1 MAQEAAGEVMDN
13 QDAAVAVAEVSVVAG
28 EDIETAPAAYIPCC
42 IGDTVTDLARML
54 VVVAP
59 SAALGAPF
67 EVLVFPEKHPVQCIH
82 NFFSY
87 HRWH

>member
-1 MAQEAAGEVMDN
+1 
-13 QDAAVAVAEVSVVAG
+13 VADVSVVAG
-28 EDIETAPAAYIPCC
+28 EDIDAALAACLPFC
-42 IGDTVTDLARML
+42 IGNTVIDLARML

-67 EVLVFPEKHPVQCIH
+67 KVLVSPEKHPVQCIH